1 MRHRRD
7 TEVCLV
13 CAPLV
18 ALGREVSGS
27 GGDQLVHGRTRTRA
41 ETPGKK
47 ELEMPPGQ
55 KQTKEDRAN
64 MSADDLLKLIQETL
78 VEQGMKF
85 DVRLEDVLRA
95 VLEEIESGGDFKVAA
110 SMRRSH
116 GGTNEEQRNMIIASA
131 SREYDKEKSLQG
143 LTTRET
149 YVNGALREEK
159 HAGLTERELLNLPV
173 R

>member
-1 MRHRRD
+1 
-7 TEVCLV
+7 LI

-18 ALGREVSGS
+18 ALCREVAGS

-41 ETPGKK
+41 ETPEKK

-85 DVRLEDVLRA
+85 DVRLEDVLRS
-95 VLEEIESGGDFKVAA
+95 VLEEIESGGKFKVAA
-110 SMRRSH
+110 SMRASL
-116 GGTNEEQRNMIIASA
+116 GGTMKDQRAMIIASA
-131 SREYDKEKSLQG
+131 SREYGNENLLQG
-143 LTTRET
+143 LTSRQA
-149 YVNGALREEK
+149 YVNGALREEN
-159 HAGLTERELLNLPV
+159 HNGLTEEEVLYLPV